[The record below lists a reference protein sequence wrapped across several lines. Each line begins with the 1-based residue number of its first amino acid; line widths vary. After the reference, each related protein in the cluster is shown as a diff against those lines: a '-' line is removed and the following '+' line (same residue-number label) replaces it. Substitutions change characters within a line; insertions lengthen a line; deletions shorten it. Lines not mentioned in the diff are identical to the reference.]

1 MFKNIII
8 GILSAG
14 WITSLPFFYGE
25 WDWFIVIA
33 TVVVIACI
41 QIEDFVK
48 DIKAHRRFKRKL
60 AAELRAANREA
71 QRKIG

>member
-14 WITSLPFFYGE
+14 WITSLPFFYSEG
-25 WDWFIVIA
+25 DWFIIIA
-33 TVVVIACI
+33 TAVIIACI
-41 QIEDFVK
+41 QIDGFVDDVK
-48 DIKAHRRFKRKL
+48 EHKRFMRKL
-60 AAELRAANREA
+60 DAELRAANREA

>member
-1 MFKNIII
+1 MFKNIVI

-25 WDWFIVIA
+25 WDWFIIIA
-33 TVVVIACI
+33 TAVIIACI
-41 QIEDFVK
+41 QIDGFVDDVK
-48 DIKAHRRFKRKL
+48 EHKRFMRKL
-60 AAELRAANREA
+60 DAGLRAANREA

>member
-25 WDWFIVIA
+25 WDWFIIIA
-33 TVVVIACI
+33 TAVIIACI
-41 QIEDFVK
+41 QIDGFVDDVK
-48 DIKAHRRFKRKL
+48 EHKRFMRKL
-60 AAELRAANREA
+60 DAELRAANREA

>member
-25 WDWFIVIA
+25 WDWFIIIA
-33 TVVVIACI
+33 TAVSIACI
-41 QIEDFVK
+41 QIDGFMDDVK
-48 DIKAHRRFKRKL
+48 
-60 AAELRAANREA
+60 ET
-71 QRKIG
+71 